1 MKEFVVLL
9 SQGCYFR
16 DHWGLR
22 WSANAAR
29 AWQFLVI
36 GHLNQT
42 FTTSSSPSWGHLRFD
57 SIFFHFSL
65 SKKAFP
71 LLTIPFWEVGI
82 QISAYLCSH
91 QGFRYP
97 LRFTLESSVAEE
109 QGQARAFALFWI
121 DMIVL
126 CMCGNYAWWEGQRE
140 WVLGSRLLLTNFR
153 TMIKFYKSPSHILL
167 FFCVCYI
174 FLLTLQM

>member
-1 MKEFVVLL
+1 MNWTATCFMNPSRPSNTLMKEFAVLL

-57 SIFFHFSL
+57 SIFFHSSL
-65 SKKAFP
+65 SKKAFL

-82 QISAYLCSH
+82 QICAYLSSH

-97 LRFTLESSVAEE
+97 LRFPLESSVAEE
-109 QGQARAFALFWI
+109 QGQDRAFALFWI

-126 CMCGNYAWWEGQRE
+126 CMRGEIQTR
-140 WVLGSRLLLTNFR
+140 
-153 TMIKFYKSPSHILL
+153 
-167 FFCVCYI
+167 
-174 FLLTLQM
+174 